1 MTSGEPTIS
10 TSLSSACAPGGEKSP
25 RASSVLLMEDEV
37 DAITRA
43 SSILLLVVDAKTV
56 DVEGLVLF
64 NKVGMRS
71 LYQKEF
77 LFDSSTI
84 FNDLK
89 NEHEDNDS
97 ILIVA

>member
-64 NKVGMRS
+64 NKVGGVYIKRS
-71 LYQKEF
+71 F
-77 LFDSSTI
+77 C
-84 FNDLK
+84 
-89 NEHEDNDS
+89 
-97 ILIVA
+97 LIA

>member
-1 MTSGEPTIS
+1 
-10 TSLSSACAPGGEKSP
+10 
-25 RASSVLLMEDEV
+25 MEDEV

-71 LYQKEF
+71 
-77 LFDSSTI
+77 
-84 FNDLK
+84 
-89 NEHEDNDS
+89 
-97 ILIVA
+97 